1 VVIKLR
7 AQNPAF
13 ADAIRSLDFV
23 RTVDSD
29 EARLFVQVDE
39 PETQNPVLIRKLVEA
54 GADIQTVV
62 EEQHSLSDIYLRL
75 MDESQS
81 EEPS

>member
-1 VVIKLR
+1 MVIKLR

-23 RTVDSD
+23 RAVDTD
-29 EARLFVQVDE
+29 EARLFIQVDE
-39 PETQNPVLIRKLVEA
+39 PEMQNPVLIRKLVEA
-54 GADIQTVV
+54 GAEIQTVV
-62 EEQHSLSDIYLRL
+62 EEQHSLSDVYLRL
-75 MDESQS
+75 MDDSQN